1 MSEQYDETT
10 STVESG
16 PVEPEPTPD
25 GAETAVEPTD
35 IPTLRQDPTT
45 GAYRP
50 G

>member
-1 MSEQYDETT
+1 
-10 STVESG
+10 V
-16 PVEPEPTPD
+16 
-25 GAETAVEPTD
+25 AEAAAEPTD